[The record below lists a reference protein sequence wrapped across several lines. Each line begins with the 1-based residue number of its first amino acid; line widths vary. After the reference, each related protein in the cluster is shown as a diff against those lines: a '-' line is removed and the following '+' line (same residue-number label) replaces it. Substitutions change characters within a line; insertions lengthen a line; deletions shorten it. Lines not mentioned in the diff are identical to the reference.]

1 MLFGT
6 CNAYDF
12 FTLSLVWSGTSCSSV
27 KNAVPPTPVA
37 DGFWPENNDGTRPSC
52 CNGHKYDQK
61 AIIGLSKDLN
71 TYWPSYS
78 CSSSSACGSVVES
91 NLAYEVHTILY
102 ETYGRC
108 AMRNDPYNYKTAQ
121 LTYFMA
127 AVSRLVQYNITE
139 ILLNAGYVPSDTVEY
154 PLEGITSAIK
164 NVLGVTPIVKC
175 NEDSPIKEI
184 QICFISTS
192 LELKEC
198 PTYAPSEC
206 PSRVKLPIKNV
217 TQGKFSSCI
226 L

>member
-1 MLFGT
+1 MLKLCFCSDFAEKHGT
-6 CNAYDF
+6 CSYPVIKNEYEYFVNALDLYF
-12 FTLSLVWSGTSCSSV
+12 
-27 KNAVPPTPVA
+27 
-37 DGFWPENNDGTRPSC
+37 
-52 CNGHKYDQK
+52 KY
-61 AIIGLSKDLN
+61 N
-71 TYWPSYS
+71 
-78 CSSSSACGSVVES
+78 V
-91 NLAYEVHTILY
+91 
-102 ETYGRC
+102 
-108 AMRNDPYNYKTAQ
+108 
-121 LTYFMA
+121 
-127 AVSRLVQYNITE
+127 TE